1 MKVRLLLFG
10 AAAETA
16 GPVHEGFVLPGG
28 AVVAGLRDAVSAAFP
43 AASAALGSV
52 AFAVA
57 VNRKYA
63 RPDHALAEGD
73 EVALIPPVSGG

>member
-10 AAAETA
+10 AAAEAA
-16 GPVHEGFVLPGG
+16 GPVHEGFALPVG
-28 AVVAGLRDAVSAAFP
+28 AVAAGLRDAVLSAFP
-43 AASAALGSV
+43 AAAAALGLGS
-52 AFAVA
+52 FAVA
-57 VNRKYA
+57 VNRKYV